1 MGESLSSLGFRF
13 RNVKWAS
20 SHAMVLGGPMK
31 LPENIHFT
39 NIKYKT
45 QWNWP
50 EVKRLRLKA
59 KHS

>member
-1 MGESLSSLGFRF
+1 MEGKPNDSTE
-13 RNVKWAS
+13 
-20 SHAMVLGGPMK
+20 